1 MKRIIMMGLAALLFA
16 GCDSSTSTNGST
28 TSTASINLTGRVRLD
43 NASSG
48 TIIATAGGLESA
60 LTKNADGSYGY
71 ALVGNGR
78 TSLAARKASDT
89 TVGYVYL
96 VANDTDT
103 LREIAIKSWSGTVPT
118 NYVVQRNLSITV
130 PSRFISDTV
139 EAVFWS
145 SDSVAYVLRA
155 PRSSGV
161 KHSTYIYTAY
171 DSAAY
176 YNGAYLFTAFARI
189 KDTSG
194 VVAYT
199 KIFDTSYAD
208 AGDLGA
214 FDSTDFKTFNGVV
227 KTIPGYT
234 IIVNG
239 ATVASYLTKA
249 KSLDSIVTYDTTM
262 IDSSLHGVSW
272 TKDSLWNATET
283 KIIYDDTIDPDSNIT
298 NHVGDS
304 SGYLRYCDVNL
315 TKYYDTSW
323 TTSSSYVIKK
333 QGVVIVS
340 FVSEADST
348 NATVGL
354 GAIGIAGSSLGHG
367 YDPSINNGDESQV
380 WTLVKGETTRFT
392 VSYIPSNGITLVIPV
407 RAHHIKVRYVTK
419 TTSYFYE

>member
-1 MKRIIMMGLAALLFA
+1 MKRIILMALTAMLFA
-16 GCDSSTSTNGST
+16 GCDSSTSTNSST
-28 TSTASINLTGRVRLD
+28 ASTASINLTGRVRLD

-48 TIIATAGGLESA
+48 TIVATAGGLESA

-71 ALVGNGR
+71 TLVGNGR
-78 TSLAARKASDT
+78 TTLARKASDT

-194 VVAYT
+194 VIAYT
-199 KIFDTSYAD
+199 KVFDTSYAD
-208 AGDLGA
+208 GADLGT
-214 FDSTDFKTFNGVV
+214 FDSTDFTTFNGVV

-239 ATVASYLTKA
+239 AMIASYLTKS
-249 KSLDSIVTYDTTM
+249 KSLDSTVAYDTIT

-272 TKDSLWNATET
+272 TRDSVHAIDGI
-283 KIIYDDTIDPDSNIT
+283 KIVYDDTIDPDSNIT

-304 SGYLRYCDVNL
+304 LGYLRYSDAALIVN
-315 TKYYDTSW
+315 YDTSW
-323 TTSSSYVIKK
+323 TSSGYVVKNHDST
-333 QGVVIVS
+333 IVS
-340 FVSEADST
+340 FVPEADST
-348 NATVGL
+348 NASVWIGSYSWYSIMSIYAHVLTLTNGKTVQFKMPYL
-354 GAIGIAGSSLGHG
+354 
-367 YDPSINNGDESQV
+367 
-380 WTLVKGETTRFT
+380 K
-392 VSYIPSNGITLVIPV
+392 SNSPGLVIPV
-407 RAHHIKVRYVTK
+407 RANHIKVRYVSK
-419 TTSYFYE
+419 TTSYSYK